1 MKSCLKRIG
10 ENYNSLTYSEKIVV
24 NYIFKN
30 ADQVI
35 HMPIRD
41 LSHETGIA
49 PSTIITMLKKF
60 DISGY
65 SEFKIML
72 ASESTDSTTA
82 GWGNIIHNENDS
94 INLSQ
99 KVISANIDSLR
110 ELQKGLNEKQIH
122 QAVSI
127 LYEAKNIYLF
137 GVGASGI
144 LAQEAADYLYRLGF
158 HCSYSSDFH
167 HQLLF
172 ASFAEQNDVALLI
185 SQSGINN
192 DIIQVSQILQ
202 ERGIISIGIS
212 NFTGTPFSKY
222 VSLLIAP
229 YTILSAVHDNNFTLR
244 IPILCI
250 LEIIYYAIGEKMG
263 NHFYKTLDSN
273 QQIVKGQTVKFTDK
287 SPPDLG

>member
-30 ADQVI
+30 VERVI

-60 DISGY
+60 NISGY

-72 ASESTDSTTA
+72 ASESTDSTTS
-82 GWGNIIHNENDS
+82 GWGNIIQNENNS
-94 INLSQ
+94 KNLIQ
-99 KVISANIDSLR
+99 KVIRSNIDSLK
-110 ELQKGLNEKQIH
+110 ELEIGMNEKQIH
-122 QAVSI
+122 QAVSV

-144 LAQEAADYLYRLGF
+144 LAQEAADFFYRLGF
-158 HCSYSSDFH
+158 YCSYSSDFH

-172 ASFAEQNDVALLI
+172 ASFAKKNDIALLI

-202 ERGIISIGIS
+202 ERGITSIGIS
-212 NFTGTPFSKY
+212 NFRGTPFSKY

-229 YTILSAVHDNNFTLR
+229 YSKPSTVHDNNFALR

-263 NHFYKTLDSN
+263 NSFYKALDSN
-273 QQIVKGQTVKFTDK
+273 HQIVKGQTIKFSDK
-287 SPPDLG
+287 SLPVLG